1 MKNIIYIAAILHIIV
16 LTMTSCED
24 TITVDS
30 GFEESQIVIDAWITD
45 LPQDQ
50 TIIIT
55 ETQDYFDSR
64 VPTAVTNATVTVSTG
79 SEVFDFNH
87 TADGRYVWTYDGRL
101 ISEVGEASTLTIEI
115 AGKTYTSTTI
125 KHRVP
130 AIDSISITFEEANGP
145 FEEGI
150 YGQAFARDF
159 VGTGDA
165 YWMRSYYN
173 DTLLNKPSEL
183 NLIWDATFDPG
194 SGLDGVNFITPIR
207 LGIMPTDDDG
217 ATILYQ
223 PGDEIRV
230 ELWSISP
237 LAFNFMSIAVEQAT
251 NGDNGIFALPLANTR
266 GNIEVVGSDE
276 TVIGMFNVAAVSVA
290 EETVE

>member
-1 MKNIIYIAAILHIIV
+1 MKNITYLYAALGLIV
-16 LTMTSCED
+16 LTMASCED
-24 TITVDS
+24 TIEVDS

-55 ETQDYFDSR
+55 QTQDYFDSR
-64 VPTAVTNATVTVSTG
+64 VPTPVTDAIVRVENGGETF
-79 SEVFDFNH
+79 EFDH
-87 TADGRYVWTYDGRL
+87 TTDGNYVWPYDGRL
-101 ISEVGEASTLTIEI
+101 IAEVGDVSTLTIE
-115 AGKTYTSTTI
+115 ANGKTYTSTAV
-125 KHRVP
+125 KNRVP
-130 AIDSISITFEEANGP
+130 EIDSISITFEESNGP

-159 VGTGDA
+159 AGTGDA

-194 SGLDGVNFITPIR
+194 SGLDGVYFIPPIR

-217 ATILYQ
+217 GTILYQ
-223 PGDEIRV
+223 PGDEVRV

-266 GNIEVVGSDE
+266 GNIEAVGSEE